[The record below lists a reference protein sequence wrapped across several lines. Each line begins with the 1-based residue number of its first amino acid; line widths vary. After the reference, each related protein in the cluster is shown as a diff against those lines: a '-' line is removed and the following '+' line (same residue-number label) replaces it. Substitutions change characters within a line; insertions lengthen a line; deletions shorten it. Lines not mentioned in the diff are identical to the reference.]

1 MSPPTGTIGSGY
13 DRSGSGGASTGYSR
27 ANTAVVFM
35 SAARYSGSTLLGVM
49 LGAHPS
55 IFYAGEANKIW
66 HFSDPSAPLKN
77 RVCKLCGPGCAVWGD
92 LRVDND
98 EDLYEVLSR
107 RTGRPIVLDSTKG
120 INRVRAQL
128 AVLQGVVPFYLIVL
142 TRDGRAVVNSDL
154 CKWPETSAHDH
165 AAAWVERMR
174 GVEELA
180 SCWPGA
186 VHRLRYEELA
196 LRPEST
202 LRALADFLGV
212 AFDSAM
218 LDPWDSDQHP
228 IGGNPGPLLLFSRE
242 RAKAMVNPDEKTCDW
257 YGAHPRGIVLDL
269 RWRREMNADALAV
282 FEAVAGETNRAY
294 AWEDPGE

>member
-1 MSPPTGTIGSGY
+1 MADEEVEGGSTEHF
-13 DRSGSGGASTGYSR
+13 RAPR

-66 HFSDPSAPLKN
+66 YFGDPSVPLKN
-77 RVCKLCGPGCAVWGD
+77 RVCKLCGPGCAVWGN
-92 LRVDND
+92 LRVANG
-98 EDLYEVLSR
+98 EDLYEMLSR
-107 RTGRPIVLDSTKG
+107 RTRRPIVFDSTKG
-120 INRVRAQL
+120 INRVRPQL
-128 AVLQGVVPFYLIVL
+128 AALQGVVPLHLIVL

-154 CKWPETSAHDH
+154 RKWPETSAHDH
-165 AAAWVERMR
+165 AAAWVVRMR
-174 GVEELA
+174 EVEELA
-180 SCWPGA
+180 SRWPGA

-196 LRPEST
+196 SRPESM

-212 AFDSAM
+212 AFDPAM

-242 RAKAMVNPDEKTCDW
+242 RAKVVVNPKEKTCDW
-257 YGAHPRGIVLDL
+257 YGSHPSGIVLDL

-294 AWEDPGE
+294 AWEDPVE